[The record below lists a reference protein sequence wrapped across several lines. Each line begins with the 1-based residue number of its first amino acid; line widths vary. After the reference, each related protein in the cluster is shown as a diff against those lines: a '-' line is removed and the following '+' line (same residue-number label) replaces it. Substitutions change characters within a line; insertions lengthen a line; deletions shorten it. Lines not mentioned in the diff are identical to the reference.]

1 MSLTATYV
9 NGIKEG
15 SITIC
20 KGDELVFRGNCDKGH
35 IQGYGEEFKQGEIV
49 YSGEYAHGV
58 RSGNATV
65 TLMNGYVYKGM
76 VKDNMLSGMGTVY
89 SEKGDVFLHGRFR
102 KNMYI
107 GGK

>member
-1 MSLTATYV
+1 MWFSV
-9 NGIKEG
+9 EI
-15 SITIC
+15 
-20 KGDELVFRGNCDKGH
+20 DDKGH